1 MSDGQGA
8 AERIAPPLQD
18 GARSNLLEISN
29 TIVGLHKQYYGR
41 GPTKAR
47 TTLARDVLVV
57 VLEGGF
63 SQAEQTLV
71 ASGRGDEVQ
80 SGRNVLQGVVK
91 ERWIESIEG
100 LLGRH
105 VRAFLSATDPVHE
118 IQVETFI
125 LEPDESRSDGVAVH
139 PLEAARDG
147 SESHD

>member
-1 MSDGQGA
+1 
-8 AERIAPPLQD
+8 
-18 GARSNLLEISN
+18 
-29 TIVGLHKQYYGR
+29 
-41 GPTKAR
+41 
-47 TTLARDVLVV
+47 
-57 VLEGGF
+57 
-63 SQAEQTLV
+63 LV

-100 LLGRH
+100 LLGRG

-125 LEPDESRSDGVAVH
+125 LEPDESGSDGDAVH
-139 PLEAARDG
+139 PLEPARDG